1 MMAGPLALM
10 IGGALAWADPPP
22 DRVLRCSWRDYRR
35 HYIQGDGRV
44 IDPRGGHISTSEGQ
58 AYGMVRAVWVNDEKH
73 FERMRIWTRDNLQS
87 GDIHALPAW
96 KWGQREDGGWG
107 ILDANPAS
115 DADQWMAY
123 ALLLAANQWNEPA
136 YRHQAQ
142 GLLEEIWEIETL
154 ELGSERWM
162 LPGPW
167 AATDLE
173 KGGPL
178 RLNPSYFLPFA
189 WRAFAQADPEHDWAG
204 MIPNHY
210 TLLERQMGTDRLP
223 PDWLFL
229 NPETGEEVPP
239 PPFMPEARLFGFE
252 AWRLAWTLAA
262 EVAWYDE
269 SRARALLVPMANL
282 GTQWKRD
289 GVIYSQLE
297 PDGRAASDADYLG
310 LYGALLPAW
319 ALSRP
324 EDVNALYEQH
334 IEPER
339 QRHGWGE
346 RDDYY
351 SQNWVWFGLSLWSEY
366 AQPVGAN
373 P

>member
-35 HYIQGDGRV
+35 YYIQGDGRV

-58 AYGMVRAVWVNDEKH
+58 AYGMVRAVWVNDQKH

-96 KWGQREDGGWG
+96 KWGQREDGSWG

-162 LPGPW
+162 LPVHG
-167 AATDLE
+167 
-173 KGGPL
+173 
-178 RLNPSYFLPFA
+178 
-189 WRAFAQADPEHDWAG
+189 Q
-204 MIPNHY
+204 
-210 TLLERQMGTDRLP
+210 P
-223 PDWLFL
+223 P
-229 NPETGEEVPP
+229 T
-239 PPFMPEARLFGFE
+239 
-252 AWRLAWTLAA
+252 
-262 EVAWYDE
+262 
-269 SRARALLVPMANL
+269 
-282 GTQWKRD
+282 
-289 GVIYSQLE
+289 
-297 PDGRAASDADYLG
+297 
-310 LYGALLPAW
+310 
-319 ALSRP
+319 
-324 EDVNALYEQH
+324 
-334 IEPER
+334 
-339 QRHGWGE
+339 
-346 RDDYY
+346 
-351 SQNWVWFGLSLWSEY
+351 
-366 AQPVGAN
+366 
-373 P
+373 